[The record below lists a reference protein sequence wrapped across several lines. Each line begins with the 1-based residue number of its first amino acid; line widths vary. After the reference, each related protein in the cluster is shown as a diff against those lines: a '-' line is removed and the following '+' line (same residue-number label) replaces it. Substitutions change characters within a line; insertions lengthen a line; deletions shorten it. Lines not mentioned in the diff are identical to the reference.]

1 MKNSTL
7 GSVENFLYR
16 RMDNL
21 ALPESGFGYAG
32 RGYTCKE
39 VKVLFLIL
47 RQLCEWMELMS
58 HPLPASQVGHR
69 NIKVCLHYIEGNCI
83 DLPEFALYDSRTQG
97 ITLPTDADAEKL
109 LLRKLE
115 IHSPS
120 EEWQRRIME
129 LRSDPE
135 DASVADES
143 NSLSDIHYGAHDMW
157 SKKRK
162 MSERNVARGLST
174 SSRLRGSQ
182 RDVVTAL
189 WKREIGEVWYKLPFH
204 LCIRCLRQTSAF
216 ASSGSSSV
224 NQNMKVKWWISHWVH
239 GCPMC
244 GGRWYTLV

>member
-1 MKNSTL
+1 
-7 GSVENFLYR
+7 
-16 RMDNL
+16 
-21 ALPESGFGYAG
+21 
-32 RGYTCKE
+32 
-39 VKVLFLIL
+39 
-47 RQLCEWMELMS
+47 MS
-58 HPLPASQVGHR
+58 FPFI
-69 NIKVCLHYIEGNCI
+69 NIFFV
-83 DLPEFALYDSRTQG
+83 QG

-204 LCIRCLRQTSAF
+204 LVMNLIFCFSSMTSRL
-216 ASSGSSSV
+216 S
-224 NQNMKVKWWISHWVH
+224 
-239 GCPMC
+239 
-244 GGRWYTLV
+244 